1 MTLMTVS
8 ESVLHLTGMTDGLVA
23 RLLGWDERDARRA
36 LHGLS
41 QRGWGQSVEPG
52 SADLP
57 GRRHYFPSERAIA
70 DRAKRLGVSLAELR
84 GAAPVGR
91 NDVLRRISRI
101 EITAGVN
108 DLCAGLA
115 EFGRDSGRW
124 TLHDVRSLPLLA
136 NASDRWWLDGVDGYV
151 CIRLGKEERYAPAF
165 VIWDRAAAPDAHRR
179 QTLRRWVQLAR
190 TVRPIWGKEGLPRL
204 LVLCPS
210 EREVRI
216 WERALERTPR
226 KDTEPRLGMVFMT
239 QAALREHGTGG
250 SIWRRPDGQPMK
262 LEGTL
267 GWGSAPRL
275 VPAIPREL
283 VEAMESEAAS
293 RNEGDALR
301 SWAAKCVTA
310 GVVRPAWHHA
320 AALVITLGQADCLL
334 IGWISHHPLL
344 SACELAALTDENQ
357 QLVERRLE
365 RLIRCRAIHAA
376 SLPGQASNHDEAML
390 RLAESRHILA
400 VPGLQ
405 MLAASADTQLALFAK
420 HGGVTYAKDAS
431 EAEVRRAVSHIYH
444 QVGINR
450 FMGRLAADMRRE
462 GGLLAAWR
470 NGAESTHHFL
480 DGNGL
485 ATKVLPD
492 ATVVLYHRWHW
503 PLLIEYER
511 GTLTA
516 NHLRRKLE
524 GYRAYYATEAW
535 RTRFAREPLLTFVC
549 EDRRAEQRVQAAL
562 NATPIDAAVRV
573 TAPWRYGEGSL
584 LDRVWVDASGAICE
598 LLDATAREEE
608 GR

>member
-8 ESVLHLTGMTDGLVA
+8 GSVLHLPGMTDRLVA

-52 SADLP
+52 SPDLP
-57 GRRHYFPSERAIA
+57 GRRHYFPSERAIT
-70 DRAKRLGVSLAELR
+70 DLAKRLGASLAELR

-91 NDVLRRISRI
+91 NDVLRRIARI

-108 DLCAGLA
+108 ELCAGLA
-115 EFGRDSGRW
+115 EYGRDSGRW
-124 TLHDVRSLPLLA
+124 ALHDARSLPLLA
-136 NASDRWWLDGVDGYV
+136 STSDRWWLDGVDGYV

-165 VIWDRAAAPDAHRR
+165 VVWDRAAAPDAHRR
-179 QTLRRWVQLAR
+179 KSLRRWAQLAR
-190 TVRPIWGKEGLPRL
+190 TVRPLWGKEGLPRL
-204 LVLCPS
+204 LVICPS

-226 KDTEPRLGMVFMT
+226 KDTEPRLGMIFTT
-239 QAALREHGTGG
+239 QAALRKHGAGG

-275 VPAIPREL
+275 IPAIPREL

-293 RNEGDALR
+293 RKDGDALR
-301 SWAAKCVTA
+301 GWADKCVTA

-320 AALVITLGQADCLL
+320 AALVITLGQAERLL
-334 IGWISHHPLL
+334 IAWISHHPLL
-344 SACELAALTDENQ
+344 SGWELAALVDENQ
-357 QLVERRLE
+357 QLVEHRLA
-365 RLIRCRAIHAA
+365 RLVRCRAIHAT
-376 SLPGQASNHDEAML
+376 SLPGQTNNPDGAVPP
-390 RLAESRHILA
+390 LAESRHLLA

-405 MLAASADTQLALFAK
+405 ILAASAGTQLALFGK
-420 HGGVTYAKDAS
+420 HGGVTYAEDAS
-431 EAEVRRAVSHIYH
+431 EAEVRQAVRHIDH

-470 NGAESTHHFL
+470 NGAESAHHFL

-492 ATVVLYHRWHW
+492 ATVVLHHRRRW

-562 NATPIDAAVRV
+562 NATPIDAAIRV

-584 LDRVWVDASGAICE
+584 LDRVWVDASGVICE
-598 LLDATAREEE
+598 LRDTTARDEE